1 MKKHSNLYHEL
12 GQGYRR
18 DRVWSWI
25 IAIVI
30 IFYAVWLI
38 YTIDMANARAATGYG
53 IAVHKCIE
61 TYKAINQDSVRPLYP
76 VGQCV
81 NHPNTI
87 Q

>member
-25 IAIVI
+25 IAIVL
-30 IFYAVWLI
+30 IFFAVWLI

-53 IAVHKCIE
+53 IAVHRCIE
-61 TYKAINQDSVRPLYP
+61 TAKYLNQIATVHLN
-76 VGQCV
+76 VAGCI
-81 NHPNTI
+81 NHPNII